1 MSFDSTIRRRV
12 RSIAKDERGKLTEKD
27 VFSSEELRAY
37 LENLSVSLKSGNP
50 STINIFEGER
60 DGDVAWTNGQTINLN
75 WNNSIVWYFPN
86 PEQRFVAFMGLFF
99 HEVSHDLFC
108 DFNEEM
114 HSL

>member
-50 STINIFEGER
+50 STK
-60 DGDVAWTNGQTINLN
+60 
-75 WNNSIVWYFPN
+75 
-86 PEQRFVAFMGLFF
+86 
-99 HEVSHDLFC
+99 
-108 DFNEEM
+108 
-114 HSL
+114 